1 MGKTSAGT
9 TAFGRL
15 HKKATHKI
23 CRRCGRRSFNV
34 RKKYCAAC
42 GFGKSAKIRKYSWQ
56 TKPLQRIARIV

>member
-15 HKKATHKI
+15 HKKSTHSI
-23 CRRCGRRSFNV
+23 CRRCGRRSFNL

-42 GFGKSAKIRKYSWQ
+42 GFGKSPKIRKYSWQ
-56 TKPLQRIARIV
+56 NKNLQRTVRIV